1 VGYRQY
7 TRYRNPDGSTT
18 VTVAGPANVAMSQ
31 IGKFFAGIIVIG
43 VIFAWPLLP
52 VSLVHHPAEWE
63 VVLSWIGE
71 VLWLIFLLLVLIGL
85 IYERMHEAVEKTV
98 KPRQTK
104 TFGAGH

>member
-1 VGYRQY
+1 MGYRQY

-52 VSLVHHPAEWE
+52 VSFVHHPAGWE

-71 VLWLIFLLLVLIGL
+71 VLWLLFLLIVLIGL
-85 IYERMHEAVEKTV
+85 IYGRMHEAVDKTI